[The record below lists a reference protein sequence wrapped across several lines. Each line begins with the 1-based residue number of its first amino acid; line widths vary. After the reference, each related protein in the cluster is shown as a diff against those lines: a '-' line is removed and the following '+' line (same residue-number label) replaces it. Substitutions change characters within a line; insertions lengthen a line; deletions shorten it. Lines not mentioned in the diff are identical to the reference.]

1 MPRNPKRRNDGK
13 CPQILKDGMM
23 ESHPILLLLRIC
35 YPSDF
40 YSQFSY
46 SFRMFYKVE
55 QRDKIYNFH
64 VKGCVT
70 PSIRPRSDERLS
82 VVSRMPKFVPFHSWF
97 QLRSMKKKSELN
109 PKTHRLAKNHHKS
122 LETESLESAV
132 IQIASIFL

>member
-13 CPQILKDGMM
+13 RPEILKDGMM

-55 QRDKIYNFH
+55 QRDKMHNFH
-64 VKGCVT
+64 VKGRVT
-70 PSIRPRSDERLS
+70 PSIS
-82 VVSRMPKFVPFHSWF
+82 H
-97 QLRSMKKKSELN
+97 
-109 PKTHRLAKNHHKS
+109 
-122 LETESLESAV
+122 AV
-132 IQIASIFL
+132 